1 MSRASRAW
9 LPGKLSKYELAR
21 KNLCKYFGEIYG
33 GRWHALLEAM
43 EQPAAKVGRLNRHAE
58 WSLDEITP
66 TPMFH
71 PTLPGCLVNLE
82 NLLARPPFA
91 DRGDRLKPYY
101 TMNAASVRAAL
112 ALGAEPDDNILDCC
126 AAPGGKTLVF
136 DNILADGSGLI
147 VANDV
152 DADRRKR
159 LLSVFREYLPR
170 ERRRKFIQIKNM
182 DATMWGQLES
192 DRYDRVML
200 DAPCGSERHFLRS
213 NRKQQKPTWVWSE
226 ANSRANQALQYQLLV
241 SAFQALKP
249 GGVLLYAT
257 CSINPL
263 ENDAIVQKAL
273 KKKRG
278 RLESLPLS
286 LPVGEET
293 SNGWLILPDAADL
306 EGPMF
311 LAKLRKL

>member
-1 MSRASRAW
+1 MSRGSRTW
-9 LPGKLSKYELAR
+9 LPPKLNKYELAR
-21 KNLCKYFGEIYG
+21 NSLCKYFGDIYG
-33 GRWHALLEAM
+33 PRWPTLLDAM

-58 WSLDEITP
+58 WSLDEITQAP
-66 TPMFH
+66 IFH

-112 ALGAEPDDNILDCC
+112 ALEAQPDDNILDCC

-136 DNILADGSGLI
+136 DNILSDGNGMI
-147 VANDV
+147 VANDI

-159 LLSVFREYLPR
+159 LRSVFREYLPY
-170 ERRRKFIQIKNM
+170 ERQKSIQIKNM

-192 DRYDRVML
+192 GRYDRVML

-226 ANSRANQALQYQLLV
+226 KSSRENQALQYRLLV
-241 SAFQALKP
+241 SALEALRP
-249 GGVLLYAT
+249 GGHLLYVT

-278 RLESLPLS
+278 RIELETLS

-293 SNGWLILPDAADL
+293 SQGWLILPDAADL

-311 LAKLRKL
+311 LSKIRRI